1 MTVICHALRN
11 FRGNELGACL
21 ASYCL
26 EGNGDVMKDISKILK
41 TCKWCYQI
49 YLIEDNSVH
58 SLCMKKKDQVVQR
71 RKKSIKYDKTGG
83 RKNDR
88 TITRI

>member
-1 MTVICHALRN
+1 MT
-11 FRGNELGACL
+11 
-21 ASYCL
+21 
-26 EGNGDVMKDISKILK
+26 DISKILK

-83 RKNDR
+83 QKNDR